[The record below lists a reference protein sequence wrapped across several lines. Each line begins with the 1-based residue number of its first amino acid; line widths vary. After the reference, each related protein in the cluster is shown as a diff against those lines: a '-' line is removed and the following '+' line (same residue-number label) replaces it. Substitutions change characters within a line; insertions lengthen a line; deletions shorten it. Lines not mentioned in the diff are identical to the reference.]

1 MKNTIKSR
9 IAQLTLAL
17 ALTFGSSLSADA
29 AASLPDVM
37 FGQSVTSTFQQS
49 SSARP
54 VHLGCVADTQD
65 MIVDADTGLLLGE
78 QTYLTKYAF
87 MNNMLYQV
95 EVEFKSS
102 SKETY
107 KKLYASLASMYGKGD
122 AQDHSNPAQ
131 NYISE
136 YCTWE
141 LEDKSIV
148 LCHVEYNGCQTLV
161 LNSLAKR
168 ADVHII

>member
-1 MKNTIKSR
+1 MKNTIKNR

-17 ALTFGSSLSADA
+17 ALSFGNSFSVDA
-29 AASLPDVM
+29 AGNLPDVM

-49 SSARP
+49 SSAKP
-54 VHLGCVADTQD
+54 VHLGCVTDTQD
-65 MIVDADTGLLLGE
+65 MIVDADTGMLLGE

-87 MNNMLYQV
+87 INNMLYQV
-95 EVEFKSS
+95 EIEFKNNNR
-102 SKETY
+102 ETY
-107 KKLYASLASMYGKGD
+107 KKLYAALSSKYGKGD
-122 AQDHSNPAQ
+122 AQDHSRAEQ

-141 LEDKSIV
+141 LDDKSIV
-148 LCHVEYNGCQTLV
+148 LCHVEYNGCKTLV